1 MKYSIFLLILISEIN
16 SHLIVLPFIIKDIPQ
31 KENHHFIYTNIEIG
45 EPPRKIDSIINFS
58 NSLFYFSS
66 TNFLNKNINLTTA
79 YDSSLSNTFK
89 LLWGINMTSLPS
101 ELINIISEV
110 FYFYT
115 DINCESKHK
124 YILSNILYPDINN
137 KESLFPIIDL
147 QINSSNKPFNF
158 ISILKTLNIID
169 NYYWT
174 IQFQNL
180 STGKI
185 IIGDLPHNYEKEKY
199 KDKELKLINTY
210 SKENKIFWGIQF
222 SAIKFD
228 KITMTDIMIGKIDLK
243 NLEIFGSYEYI
254 LKIEEIFFDKYKEN
268 YICSRTFDEVDGED
282 VFRFICDKNLFNK
295 NDINLFPNLTLIN
308 VELNFSFIFT
318 GNDLFIEKNDK
329 IYFMIVSK
337 VGRTQGEWN
346 LGRIFLYKYQFIMDY
361 DNKLIGIYKESERKI
376 EEKIKEKN
384 KNKYKFAI
392 LIIIIVLLVIFIVVL
407 IIFAFIKKGFWKN
420 RKKRISE
427 LDDGFLYITKENET
441 QKEIN

>member
-1 MKYSIFLLILISEIN
+1 M
-16 SHLIVLPFIIKDIPQ
+16 
-31 KENHHFIYTNIEIG
+31 
-45 EPPRKIDSIINFS
+45 
-58 NSLFYFSS
+58 
-66 TNFLNKNINLTTA
+66 
-79 YDSSLSNTFK
+79 
-89 LLWGINMTSLPS
+89 
-101 ELINIISEV
+101 
-110 FYFYT
+110 
-115 DINCESKHK
+115 
-124 YILSNILYPDINN
+124 
-137 KESLFPIIDL
+137 
-147 QINSSNKPFNF
+147 
-158 ISILKTLNIID
+158 NIID

-174 IQFQNL
+174 IHFQNL

-199 KDKELKLINTY
+199 KEKELKLINTY

-228 KITMTDIMIGKIDLK
+228 EITMTDIMIGKIDLK

-427 LDDGFLYITKENET
+427 LDDGFLYITKELNCTYYTRIPEELVIPMYNLKKRLSMGQLIKSKKVWIEMITTSDFVRAQYNGWYRVNET
-441 QKEIN
+441 GTCLVNNLGLTLTFDGLNISYNAYFIVERGGLFGPAPFANSSTNIQIQQ